1 MERIKKN
8 PLVLLGWNLCFLVA
22 ALVCL
27 GQGLT
32 AQQNAHFYDT
42 QENYRL
48 GKQYFEWG
56 NYLLAQQAFKQFLT
70 DSEPFPNQQWQT
82 EEIDAAYHVA
92 LASKLL
98 HRDDAA
104 DLLTEFIEGHG
115 NNRYYNSWANYH
127 LGSLFYAK
135 KKYKTA
141 ISCFEQIA
149 PEDLDVDEMENQFFY
164 QAYSYFNI
172 KKFDQAFP
180 LFHQTS
186 QLKGDHYGDALY
198 YMGYISFFRKDYDN
212 AEKYFSQLDGVD
224 SYAKIIPY
232 YKTQLY
238 FIKGDYERV
247 KEYSVPKSEMRGLKY
262 KNEMNYLIGQ
272 TYFLDQDFEKALPF
286 LDEYVDK
293 SSKVRKEDLYQL
305 AYTQYKFKR
314 YDEAIGNFLQLNT
327 LQDSIG
333 QNAMYHLADAYLQ
346 TNEKQKAR
354 IAFDDASKPDFDMV
368 IKEVST
374 FNYAK
379 LSYEL
384 GEDRIAINKLQEYIN
399 TYSSSDKVNEA
410 KNLLGKILENTNNYD
425 EALAIIDGISQPS
438 SGMKRSYQKMAYL
451 RGVELYN
458 NNNEIGAENLFN
470 RSLTYKMDRNFESLA
485 YFWKGNI
492 KYNNEDYRGAI
503 GDMKQYLGTG
513 AYSNNSDAASAG
525 TANYTIGYAHFKQGD
540 YRKAKTSFTSA
551 LSGLDSNK
559 GNTEENA
566 RTLPDATLRLADCS
580 FMQRDYRDAVNG
592 YNKVIQ
598 RNWQGADYAT
608 YQKGIIDGLNGDYAK
623 KIASLKK
630 VGSKFNDSDYNDDA
644 LFQIGTTY
652 GLQAKYGEAIGT
664 YDKLLRNYPKS
675 SYYTKSLNQ
684 MALMHYNSDNYDQ
697 AINYYDQVIKDYPN
711 DPEAQNAIVG
721 IKDVFISKGD
731 SKGYFKYVDRLDNV
745 SFSSSAQ
752 DSTRYQFAETSYE
765 NGDCAAA
772 IQDFGDYLTEF
783 PNGIFKIFAHYYKG
797 ECLYQNKN
805 YAEAKGDFDYIVRNS
820 PNFFTEKALDKSSR
834 IAYYI
839 DKDYAKAFDTY
850 AKMYKLSDKKDI
862 SFEAMKGAARSAYE
876 LRDLVAM
883 ENFATLSLKNPLA
896 NKEERLEMEFYLGE
910 VAWRANDLSKAKD
923 KFFKVVKTNTSEKGA
938 IARYR
943 LAEIFFKQKLYD
955 ESRKYALRVKKE
967 TPNQEY
973 WVVKS
978 LILAA
983 DIDYVKK
990 DFFQAKATLKSIQEH
1005 YNGDATILAEVDSK
1019 LAKILAEEAA
1029 KSKLAPAKSD
1039 DDLIELEENN

>member
-1 MERIKKN
+1 M
-8 PLVLLGWNLCFLVA
+8 LLIVSN
-22 ALVCL
+22 
-27 GQGLT
+27 QSIQ
-32 AQQNAHFYDT
+32 AQENAHFYDT

-56 NYLLAQQAFKQFLT
+56 NYLLAQQAFKEFLK

-92 LASKLL
+92 LASKILK
-98 HRDDAA
+98 RDDAA
-104 DLLTEFIEGHG
+104 DLLTEFIAGHG

-141 ISCFEQIA
+141 ISCFEQIF
-149 PEDLDVDEMENQFFY
+149 PEDLDVPEMESQFFY
-164 QAYSYFNI
+164 QAYCYFNI

-186 QLKGDHYGDALY
+186 QLRGKHYGDALY

-224 SYAKIIPY
+224 KYVKVIPY
-232 YKTQLY
+232 YKTQMY
-238 FIKGDYERV
+238 FIKGDYDMV
-247 KEYSVPKSEMRGLKY
+247 KEYSVPKSAMQGVKY

-286 LDEYVDK
+286 LDEYVEK
-293 SSKVRKEDLYQL
+293 SKKVRKEDLYQL
-305 AYTQYKFKR
+305 AYTQYKFKQ
-314 YDEAIGNFLQLNT
+314 YDKAIDNFLQLNT

-333 QNAMYHLADAYLQ
+333 QNAMYHLADSYLK

-354 IAFDDASKPDFDMV
+354 IAFDDASKPDYDMV

-384 GEDRIAINKLQEYIN
+384 GEDRIAINKLQEYIA

-425 EALAIIDGISQPS
+425 EALAIIDGIPNPS
-438 SGMKRSYQKMAYL
+438 NGMKKSYQKMAYL
-451 RGVELYN
+451 RGIELYN

-470 RSLTYKMDRNFESLA
+470 RSLTYKMDRNIESLA

-492 KYNNEDYRGAI
+492 KYNNQDYRGAI
-503 GDMKQYLGTG
+503 SEMKQYLSTG
-513 AYSNNSDAASAG
+513 AYSNNTDPASEGIAH
-525 TANYTIGYAHFKQGD
+525 YTLGYAHFKQGH
-540 YRKAKTSFTSA
+540 YKEAKSSFKKSLA
-551 LSGLDSNK
+551 DLGSQQ
-559 GNTEENA
+559 GNTEEKS

-580 FMQRDYRDAVNG
+580 FMQRDYKDAMSG

-598 RNWQGADYAT
+598 RQWQGADYAT
-608 YQKGIIDGLNGDYAK
+608 YQKGIIDGLNGNYAK
-623 KIASLKK
+623 KIATL
-630 VGSKFNDSDYNDDA
+630 SKIGTNFSDSDYADDA
-644 LFQIGTTY
+644 LYQIATTY
-652 GLQAKYGEAIGT
+652 GLQAEYAGAITT
-664 YDKLLRNYPKS
+664 YEKLLNRFPKS
-675 SYYTKSLNQ
+675 SYYTKSLNK
-684 MALMHYNSDNYDQ
+684 MALAHYNSNNYDE
-697 AINYYDQVIKDYPN
+697 AISYYDKVIKNYPN
-711 DPEAQNAIVG
+711 DPETQNAIVG

-731 SKGYFKYVDRLDNV
+731 SKGYFKYVDKLDNV

-765 NGDCAAA
+765 NGDCNKA
-772 IQDFGDYLTEF
+772 IQDFGDYLNEF

-797 ECLYQNKN
+797 ECLYQAKE
-805 YAEAKGDFDYIVRNS
+805 YAEAKGDYDYIIRNS

-839 DKDYAKAFDTY
+839 DKDYAKAFDNY
-850 AKMYKLSDKKDI
+850 SRMYKLSNKKDV

-883 ENFATLSLKNPLA
+883 ENFATMALKNPLA
-896 NKEERLEMEFYLGE
+896 NKEERLEMEFYLAE
-910 VAWRANDLSKAKD
+910 VAFRGNDLSRAKD
-923 KFFKVVKTNTSEKGA
+923 KYFKVVKTNTSEKGA

-943 LAEIFFKQKLYD
+943 LAEIFYKQKLFD
-955 ESRKYALRVKKE
+955 ESRKYALSVNKE

-978 LILAA
+978 LILAS
-983 DIDYVKK
+983 DIDFEKK

-1005 YNGDATILAEVDSK
+1005 YDGDPDILAQVEQK
-1019 LAKILAEEAA
+1019 LARILAEEAE
-1029 KSKLAPAKSD
+1029 KSKLAPDNSNSE
-1039 DDLIELEENN
+1039 LIELDENN